1 MKLRVAR
8 EQELFECSVG
18 SCQGEHILAVK
29 AVIIVICVG
38 VIGLY
43 ALSEGLWLHLLYNIT
58 MPCYLLQQHAEA
70 ATYRHAHHCT
80 LLTQSAVC
88 IQLKMP

>member
-1 MKLRVAR
+1 MKLRVTR
-8 EQELFECSVG
+8 EQEFFGCSVG
-18 SCQGEHILAVK
+18 SCHGAHILAVK

-38 VIGLY
+38 VIGLH
-43 ALSEGLWLHLLYNIT
+43 AVSEGLWMHLLYN
-58 MPCYLLQQHAEA
+58 MLCYLLQQHAEA